1 MADEYDY
8 DVDEFDY
15 GDGWMYV
22 EDEFGLADELAE
34 GQIPDPGYSGTN
46 NEIEMDEYEYDFFD
60 YWIDAEYGD
69 DPYWD
74 HGDQRSGTAAS
85 PEKSGQKRKRSA
97 PAKPSVVDKRRKT
110 SGKQQQQSIPVPP
123 GGVVDNVV
131 FLSQNE
137 RYRRS
142 TAKPAPGNHLKRYG
156 LLPDWETRFA
166 DADGEVKI
174 VDMPVD
180 MMQAAEA
187 TADETPTNIRALS
200 AEVLDG
206 DEDGEGWEDEGEDA
220 EIEGGSGLELDPEM
234 LKTILRQRLG
244 EAGLEGMDEGA
255 FMASISKLLSG
266 EAADDDATAHL
277 ADMLLGKAASGGGG
291 DSAVSSWLSQQ
302 GVTLEE
308 DDDDTS
314 SVAASSVAT
323 AGLPGPSTMLSVKRN
338 AIMSPP
344 DSGVSGL
351 DSSSQTA
358 VASKEMPLHSGSPKA
373 QHMKPPRKKVS
384 FDVPRTE
391 EEDEELDDGD
401 EASMTLPTS
410 QHGVPKVAVTAAR
423 AVQSKVASARAK
435 AAVKDRATPGDQL
448 QDELA
453 VEADVVVA
461 PIRQTR
467 KRKAANE
474 SDIASDVAELGKRAV
489 KEPATRKTRSA
500 RARSGK

>member
-15 GDGWMYV
+15 EDGWMYV
-22 EDEFGLADELAE
+22 EDEYGLADELAE

-46 NEIEMDEYEYDFFD
+46 NEIDMDEYEYDFFD

-74 HGDQRSGTAAS
+74 HGNHRSGTAAS
-85 PEKSGQKRKRSA
+85 LEISGQKRKRSV
-97 PAKPSVVDKRRKT
+97 PTKPSVVDKRRKT
-110 SGKQQQQSIPVPP
+110 SGKQQQQQQQSIPVPP
-123 GGVVDNVV
+123 GGVVDNVL
-131 FLSQNE
+131 FLSHNE
-137 RYRRS
+137 RYGRS

-156 LLPDWETRFA
+156 LLPDWRTRFA
-166 DADGEVKI
+166 DADAEVKV

-187 TADETPTNIRALS
+187 TEDETPTKIRALG

-206 DEDGEGWEDEGEDA
+206 DEDGEEWEGEGEDA
-220 EIEGGSGLELDPEM
+220 EVEGGSGLELDPEM
-234 LKTILRQRLG
+234 LKTILRQKLG

-291 DSAVSSWLSQQ
+291 DSAVSGWLSQQ
-302 GVTLEE
+302 GVTLE
-308 DDDDTS
+308 DDEDDTS
-314 SVAASSVAT
+314 SVAT
-323 AGLPGPSTMLSVKRN
+323 AELPGPSTMLSVKRN

-373 QHMKPPRKKVS
+373 QHKKPPRKKVS

-391 EEDEELDDGD
+391 GEDEELDDGD
-401 EASMTLPTS
+401 EPLTALPTS
-410 QHGVPKVAVTAAR
+410 QDGVPKVAVTAAR

-474 SDIASDVAELGKRAV
+474 SDIAGDVAELGKRAV